1 MATRAPP
8 QSRNQTLYSS
18 SNIWNN
24 NNNNNSNH
32 GNALHLQC
40 LTVCSP
46 SQAWFCFDSRVS
58 SGSCRQSD
66 KCYLH
71 LLDEKL
77 DSQRTNSSPY
87 STQMAYQDLSHQ
99 PCKAIHY
106 MKARRYGACSTSSPF
121 PPQKSV
127 ISERFSY
134 LCIFISYFSDLF
146 LCCFNVYLLRTQKR
160 TSPDPRTVEH
170 LDIVTTSQNLLQV
183 G

>member
-18 SNIWNN
+18 SKIW

-46 SQAWFCFDSRVS
+46 SQAWFRFDSRVS

-87 STQMAYQDLSHQ
+87 STQMAYS
-99 PCKAIHY
+99 
-106 MKARRYGACSTSSPF
+106 RPF
-121 PPQKSV
+121 PLAMQINTLHEGEAIWCMLNQLTLPPPKKSV
-127 ISERFSY
+127 ISKRFSY
-134 LCIFISYFSDLF
+134 LCIFISYFSYLF

-160 TSPDPRTVEH
+160 ISPDPRTVEH

-183 G
+183 R